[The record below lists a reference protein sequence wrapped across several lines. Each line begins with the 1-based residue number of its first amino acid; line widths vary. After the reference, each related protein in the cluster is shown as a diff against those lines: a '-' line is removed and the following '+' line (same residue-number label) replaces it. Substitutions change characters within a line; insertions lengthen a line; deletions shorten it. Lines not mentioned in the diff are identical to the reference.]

1 VKKRRVMIWLLCLAY
16 ILLQV
21 ADALTTHF
29 ALSTSPHI
37 HEANPLLAHL
47 FSQYGIMHSLT
58 LKVLFT
64 SLPALGF
71 AFLGTFTQT
80 QKRFERAS
88 FWALLAGVVFMVAL
102 VLWNSYILLV
112 M

>member
-1 VKKRRVMIWLLCLAY
+1 MERRIIWLLCVAY

-29 ALSTSPHI
+29 ALSTSPYL

-47 FSQYGIMHSLT
+47 FSQYGTAQSLA
-58 LKVLFT
+58 LKVLFA
-64 SLPALGF
+64 SLPAFGF

-80 QKRFERAS
+80 QKKFEKAS
-88 FWALLAGVVFMVAL
+88 FWGLLAGVVFMSAL
-102 VLWNSYILLV
+102 VLWNSSLILMV

>member
-1 VKKRRVMIWLLCLAY
+1 MERRIIWLLCVAY

-47 FSQYGIMHSLT
+47 FSQYGITHSLT
-58 LKVLFT
+58 LKVLFA

-88 FWALLAGVVFMVAL
+88 FWGLLAGVVFMVAL
-102 VLWNSYILLV
+102 VVWNSYILMV